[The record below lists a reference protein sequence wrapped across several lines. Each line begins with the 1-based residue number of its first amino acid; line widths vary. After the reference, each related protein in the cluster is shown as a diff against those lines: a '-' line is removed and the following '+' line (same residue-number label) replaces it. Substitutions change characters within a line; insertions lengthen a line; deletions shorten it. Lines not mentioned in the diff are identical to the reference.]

1 MAPAPSPATLLAAR
15 LRRQGARLLAAAAAA
30 RDVPARAAVHRL
42 RLAIRRLQGTLVLT
56 VALLGPDAVAGL
68 EHSLRRPFRR
78 AGRVRDLQVAMAL
91 LRSRDPGATDA
102 GALAAAL
109 AAALARP
116 QRRLRRALRGR
127 RRRRIGDGLAALAT
141 DLGRPGSATG
151 TRRRQALAIRARLAT
166 LDRDARTAA
175 AAAVAAPDDAIL
187 LHRARLRL
195 KRLRY
200 ALAAADGLAGLATA
214 TAVARLRRVQ
224 RALGAAADL
233 AVVLA
238 ITGDGGRAADPAL
251 VQSLADD
258 HAAATR
264 AARASLA
271 AWAATAPITLDT
283 PGPDR

>member
-1 MAPAPSPATLLAAR
+1 MAPTPSPATLLAAR

-30 RDVPARAAVHRL
+30 RDDPAPAAVHRL

-56 VALLGPDAVAGL
+56 AALLGPDAVAGL

-91 LRSRDPGATDA
+91 LRSRDPGAAEA

-109 AAALARP
+109 DRP
-116 QRRLRRALRGR
+116 LRRLRRALGGR
-127 RRRRIGDGLAALAT
+127 RRRRIEAGLAGLAT
-141 DLGRPGSATG
+141 ALGPLAHNAA
-151 TRRRQALAIRARLAT
+151 TRRRQGHAIRDRLAT
-166 LDRDARTAA
+166 LDHDARTAA
-175 AAAVAAPDDAIL
+175 SAAVAAPDEAVL
-187 LHRARLRL
+187 LHRARIRL

-200 ALAAADGLAGLATA
+200 ALAAADGVAGLATA

-238 ITGDGGRAADPAL
+238 ITGDSGTAADPAL
-251 VQSLADD
+251 VRALADE
-258 HAAATR
+258 HAAAAR

-271 AWAATAPITLDT
+271 AWTATAPITLDT